1 MRSRLALPL
10 SFLVSLAL
18 LAGCGQDG
26 AGAPAGKA
34 DGVASGAPAAAGAAV
49 SLKDVIETTPNY
61 IVGIS
66 YPEVASKYPQLAR
79 ALHAYAEGARAD
91 LMKAVGGLGSRKPE
105 APYDLS
111 LQFTGLVETPRIV
124 AVAADGSTYT
134 GGAHGNPL
142 VQRFVWLPQE
152 GRLLGADSLLQDPA
166 SWTLVSDYVRE
177 QLMTELVRELD
188 QDELEAGAR
197 AQALEAGARMLDAG
211 TQPIAANFS
220 RFEPVMNADGGIRA
234 LRFVFPPNQVAPY
247 ADGTR
252 TVDVPT
258 QMLLPLLAPA
268 YKPLFRAG

>member
-10 SFLVSLAL
+10 LLLVSLGL

-26 AGAPAGKA
+26 AGAPAGNA
-34 DGVASGAPAAAGAAV
+34 DGAASGAPTAAGAAV
-49 SLKDVIETTPNY
+49 SLQDVIETTPNY

-66 YPEVASKYPQLAR
+66 YPEVASKYPQLGR

-152 GRLLGADSLLQDPA
+152 GRLLAADALLQDPA
-166 SWTLVSDYVRE
+166 SWTLVADYVRE

-247 ADGTR
+247 AAGTR

-258 QMLLPLLAPA
+258 PMLLPLLAPA